1 MASTF
6 SADLEKALVK
16 LQQCHNSTIY
26 TKPKV
31 FPHHIRVVGSNNK
44 KFYFNYDDVLLY
56 LQETYTTDLYS
67 VAPRGKYVLF
77 EVLRP
82 DVTKIIKIKNTQYK
96 ITTAFKQ
103 TKLIIT
109 NIPHE
114 ISTNTLNDLVESFG
128 TISHSR
134 RNEQIGRRHR
144 AVFFFS
150 SIHPEAKSIENIPLN
165 ESTSL
170 RLLFVDPILKPKKI
184 ISKTTNPIPNSFT
197 STSIVNSREN
207 SPISNS
213 QSCTKTKKK
222 SYFIQKKFTKILN
235 KINKQEDLSGSRL
248 LENQLTKTINKETG
262 SYLAPAPPQHLLM
275 PNVQGTRGKG
285 ARQDIAPQGDA
296 QTVLIINKF

>member
-1 MASTF
+1 MGGFFTCPQTRGAMASTF

-82 DVTKIIKIKNTQYK
+82 DVTKIIMIKNLQYK

-170 RLLFVDPILKPKKI
+170 RLLFVDPILKPKI
-184 ISKTTNPIPNSFT
+184 ISKTIKNPILNHSFT

-207 SPISNS
+207 SPTSS
-213 QSCTKTKKK
+213 
-222 SYFIQKKFTKILN
+222 
-235 KINKQEDLSGSRL
+235 
-248 LENQLTKTINKETG
+248 
-262 SYLAPAPPQHLLM
+262 
-275 PNVQGTRGKG
+275 
-285 ARQDIAPQGDA
+285 
-296 QTVLIINKF
+296 